1 MHQTKLYFLHPLE
14 NVEKDDAPSS
24 RPQSCLLTECVDEDT
39 DVQDVT
45 NEVETWMRP
54 LAIKSSSVSGEN
66 HSIDDR
72 VMVPMDTQFNLKS
85 SDLKIE
91 SKSPHLKRSTNEERN
106 ENVTDCDVTNS
117 TAVSYGGSFVG
128 DNDSKEKELAK
139 DLSEVTD
146 HYWSLNDVTGTF
158 FQKQ

>member
-1 MHQTKLYFLHPLE
+1 M
-14 NVEKDDAPSS
+14 EKDDEPSS

-54 LAIKSSSVSGEN
+54 LPLDIKSFSVSREN

-72 VMVPMDTQFNLKS
+72 VMVPMDTQFNPKS
-85 SDLKIE
+85 FDIKIE
-91 SKSPHLKRSTNEERN
+91 SKSPHLKRSTNEEGN
-106 ENVTDCDVTNS
+106 ENVTNS

-146 HYWSLNDVTGTF
+146 HYWSLNDLTGIF